1 MSVTLDLK
9 FPINRDTIRRGHQGV
24 TYSTAANEGSKVAAI
39 EEHPSGWRIVVDNQ
53 VSYVVPHAHVEGVE
67 IRPDRYAGD
76 DVPDEKL
83 PAFAS
88 KVDGGF
94 KCADCGKVC
103 PTLHGL
109 KTHHGSHGRE

>member
-1 MSVTLDLK
+1 MPVTLDLK

-53 VSYVVPHAHVEGVE
+53 VSYVVPHSHVEGVE
-67 IRPDRYAGD
+67 IRPERYAEPGD
-76 DVPDEKL
+76 PMQL
-83 PAFAS
+83 PAYAS

-109 KTHHGSHGRE
+109 KTHHGSHARE

>member
-1 MSVTLDLK
+1 MSITLDLK
-9 FPINRDTIRRGHQGV
+9 FPINRDTERRGFQGLSYH
-24 TYSTAANEGSKVAAI
+24 TDGSPKNCAAI
-39 EEHPSGWRIVVDNQ
+39 QEHPSGWRIIIDNQ

-67 IRPDRYAGD
+67 IKPDRYTETG
-76 DVPDEKL
+76 ENSL